1 MLNIYYKYGITFCLD
16 IIIGVYRS
24 YMILHRL
31 SILTTFVVV
40 YIKIFYIIVSNCMC
54 AVISNN
60 NPHIQKKKV
69 RYLKVQH
76 QQQTHH

>member
-31 SILTTFVVV
+31 SILITFVIYKNILHPSIKLQVCC
-40 YIKIFYIIVSNCMC
+40 YIK
-54 AVISNN
+54 
-60 NPHIQKKKV
+60 QKSTYPKQK
-69 RYLKVQH
+69 
-76 QQQTHH
+76 